1 MKRNNSKFAAVFQE
15 QPSTPVAKSEPI
27 IIDEHEPEKHSE
39 EMSFSPVIEQKIEV
53 QAKTEPTVKSKGKKS
68 NPDFTQVTAYLTRK
82 TYGKTRSYLWDTG
95 DKRDFSELV
104 EDLLVDYLAGKTV

>member
-1 MKRNNSKFAAVFQE
+1 
-15 QPSTPVAKSEPI
+15 
-27 IIDEHEPEKHSE
+27 
-39 EMSFSPVIEQKIEV
+39 MSFSPVIEEQKIEV
-53 QAKTEPTVKSKGKKS
+53 QVKTEPNVKSKGKKS

-104 EDLLVDYLAGKTV
+104 EDLLVDYLAGK